1 MRAAPAFACLR
12 DGAAVV
18 GIILQYGFGV
28 GILFALVIVKT
39 SKTLN

>member
-18 GIILQYGFGV
+18 GIILQFGLWSWHSV
-28 GILFALVIVKT
+28 RPRDSENK
-39 SKTLN
+39 